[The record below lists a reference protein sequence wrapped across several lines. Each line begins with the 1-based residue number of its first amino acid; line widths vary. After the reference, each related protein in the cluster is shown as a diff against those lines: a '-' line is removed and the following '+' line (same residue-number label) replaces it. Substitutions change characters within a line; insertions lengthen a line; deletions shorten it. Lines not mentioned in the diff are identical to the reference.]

1 MRHYFASTAREIMP
15 DSYVEKLGGWKPGSN
30 IMKKVYDYQKDK
42 QSQQAQD
49 ALNERFKKL
58 S

>member
-1 MRHYFASTAREIMP
+1 
-15 DSYVEKLGGWKPGSN
+15 VEKLGGWKPGSQ

-42 QSQQAQD
+42 QAQEAQE
-49 ALNERFKKL
+49 ALIERFKKL